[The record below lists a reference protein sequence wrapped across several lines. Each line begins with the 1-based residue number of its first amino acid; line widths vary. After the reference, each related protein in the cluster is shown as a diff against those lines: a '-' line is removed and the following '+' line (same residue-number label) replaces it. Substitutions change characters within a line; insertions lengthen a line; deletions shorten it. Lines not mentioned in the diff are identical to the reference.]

1 MVGPHGLD
9 LLRLGRGRPSCSSRW
24 GHAGASLWTSAD
36 AGVEMWDYAS
46 TDFNGWEDGREV
58 VQDNLISTIDNA
70 FV

>member
-1 MVGPHGLD
+1 M
-9 LLRLGRGRPSCSSRW
+9 
-24 GHAGASLWTSAD
+24 SAD